1 MHYGRPGPAA
11 AGLSVESHSLFRAV
25 LNNVYSVRTI
35 AAVLCVALEE
45 AERDSDLRLEEAERD
60 SDLRHRLGSSE
71 AAASYIRR

>member
-1 MHYGRPGPAA
+1 VHYGRPGPAA

-45 AERDSDLRLEEAERD
+45 AERDSDLR
-60 SDLRHRLGSSE
+60 HRLDSSE